1 MLPGNGLSA
10 KATPSSQSILIA
22 LNLTLHRLLR
32 MARLCRD
39 LRHVHQIAQ
48 GSEGFARWI
57 IQLGV
62 DGLAVP
68 GIAQLP
74 IVGAAGCR
82 LRRGSRMANER
93 LIGLTYQ
100 PPPLSSASVTAL
112 NETPF

>member
-57 IQLGV
+57 TRLGA
-62 DGLAVP
+62 DELAVP
-68 GIAQLP
+68 
-74 IVGAAGCR
+74 VW
-82 LRRGSRMANER
+82 M
-93 LIGLTYQ
+93 
-100 PPPLSSASVTAL
+100 V
-112 NETPF
+112 